1 VLAVCALQGTEQYKA
16 PEVYKFNNKG
26 SSNAQNGSNAAHG
39 NNNAQDRQHSGQNNP
54 NKPRY
59 ASAPVDVWS
68 AGVLLYAAL
77 NRVYPFNTRKDM
89 NEEDVNRNLRGP
101 RPLKYHQVLSHDC
114 VDLIE
119 SMLAPQAADRI
130 TLPQIMQHRFFLQDI
145 SLQDP
150 NLLHLTQLCF
160 KEPSPCALSEQQL
173 KDVIAEVHACLCLR
187 RHTFS

>member
-1 VLAVCALQGTEQYKA
+1 
-16 PEVYKFNNKG
+16 VYKFNNKG
-26 SSNAQNGSNAAHG
+26 SSSTQNGSNAQNG
-39 NNNAQDRQHSGQNNP
+39 NHIAQDGQHSGQNNP

-89 NEEDVNRNLRGP
+89 NEEEVNMDLRGS
-101 RPLKYHQVLSHDC
+101 RPLKYHRVLSHHC

-119 SMLAPQAADRI
+119 RMLRPDAADRI
-130 TLPQIMQHRFFLQDI
+130 TLPQIMQHPFFLQDM

-150 NLLHLTQLCF
+150 NLLHLTQVCF
-160 KEPSPCALSEQQL
+160 KLSSPCALSEEQL
-173 KDVIAEVHACLCLR
+173 TEGVIAQVHACLVPKAAPM
-187 RHTFS
+187 